1 MPVIGA
7 RLRAAAEAGEV
18 AGLDGSYAAGAR
30 FQAGLPG
37 RRIVRSDALAG
48 LAELWDQP
56 AELVEWDCREH
67 PAGIALWLERR
78 HADGTA
84 QRQRHYLH
92 VDEGRIAAHWIY
104 AAPPRSNAPVMDRP
118 PDDVF
123 ALVGDV
129 AERTPLVSRGWSG
142 ARLERATMTDGRR
155 LIAKRVDPSA
165 EWISR
170 WTDDPGREGI
180 LARDHVLA
188 GLDGIDP
195 AVLAAAPD
203 GDAWWI
209 VMRDVTN
216 ELIDDT
222 SPLERDDHRRIM
234 AALAGMWTAFEGTT
248 IDCLATTRSRLG
260 LAGPPVAE
268 RERDGHDLLPNQFE
282 AAWEAFLEAVEP
294 DVADAVVSLVT
305 EPGRLADALDARGTT
320 LIHGDVRDE
329 QVGFARDGRVVL
341 LDWGLATRGNP
352 AVELAWYLMHC
363 AWRIR
368 ATREELVEDF
378 ATLRDDRVALDLGL
392 LSGLVMYGWIL
403 GHSAVV
409 HPDPAER
416 AWAHEELGWWVPRA
430 RAGLEHL

>member
-1 MPVIGA
+1 MPVIGV
-7 RLRAAAEAGEV
+7 RLRAAAEAGDV
-18 AGLDGSYAAGAR
+18 AALDGSYAAGAR

-155 LIAKRVDPSA
+155 LIAKRVDASA

-195 AVLAAAPD
+195 AALAAAPD

-294 DVADAVVSLVT
+294 DVAEAVVALVT

-341 LDWGLATRGNP
+341 LDWAWRRAATRPSSSPG
-352 AVELAWYLMHC
+352 
-363 AWRIR
+363 I
-368 ATREELVEDF
+368 
-378 ATLRDDRVALDLGL
+378 
-392 LSGLVMYGWIL
+392 
-403 GHSAVV
+403 
-409 HPDPAER
+409 
-416 AWAHEELGWWVPRA
+416 
-430 RAGLEHL
+430 